1 MRRAAARPDTRFV
14 LSTREYIL
22 RQAHRVSDL
31 LEREESDV
39 HRFLL
44 RLEDYT
50 RQERARILYN
60 HVFFSPQ
67 VDATAR
73 QALLRNRTYLRIVD
87 HQNYNPRLIEW
98 MTGLAGHAS
107 LRRNSVSSAST
118 ASMSCTTRARFG
130 RRRSGTFEGPEQHS
144 SSRWPH

>member
-98 MTGLAGHAS
+98 MTGLAGPGLTPTQQREFGQHC
-107 LRRNSVSSAST
+107 LDVLHDPSALWT
-118 ASMSCTTRARFG
+118 KAFG
-130 RRRSGTFEGPEQHS
+130 HL
-144 SSRWPH
+144 